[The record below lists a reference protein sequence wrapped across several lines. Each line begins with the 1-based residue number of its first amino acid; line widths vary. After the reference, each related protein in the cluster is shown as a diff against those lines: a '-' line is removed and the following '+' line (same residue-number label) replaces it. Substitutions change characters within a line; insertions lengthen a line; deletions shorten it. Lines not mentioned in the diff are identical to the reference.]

1 VEQKSVGLNAIDN
14 CGYNKKLQPLARD
27 LRKRM
32 TKAEACLW
40 KYALKARQLR
50 GYPFRRQRPV
60 LRYIADFICK
70 ELMLIIEIDGI
81 THDTESLAVKDK
93 RREEELTDAGF
104 RVIRFTD
111 DDVLKN
117 MNGVVAEIE
126 KVIDNIRAATPLI
139 PRPRGTKEEK

>member
-1 VEQKSVGLNAIDN
+1 
-14 CGYNKKLQPLARD
+14 
-27 LRKRM
+27 
-32 TKAEACLW
+32 
-40 KYALKARQLR
+40 
-50 GYPFRRQRPV
+50 
-60 LRYIADFICK
+60 
-70 ELMLIIEIDGI
+70 MLIIEIDGI